1 MNTEA
6 KNNSNNSNYSI
17 NENLNLG
24 RIIIWKQIGF
34 YPLFVII
41 LGRLLTVRSF
51 AEGLII

>member
-6 KNNSNNSNYSI
+6 KNYSI

-24 RIIIWKQIGF
+24 RIIMWKQVGF

-41 LGRLLTVRSF
+41 LGTLLTVRSF